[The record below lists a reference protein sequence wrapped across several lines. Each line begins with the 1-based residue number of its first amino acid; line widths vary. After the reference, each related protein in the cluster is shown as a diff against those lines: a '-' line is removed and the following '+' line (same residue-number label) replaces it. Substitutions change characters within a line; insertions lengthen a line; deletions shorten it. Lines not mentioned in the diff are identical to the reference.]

1 MSRRKILQARHGL
14 LWKRGSCHG
23 PGKAH
28 KGRKRKH
35 KPFDRRVSCLS
46 YGYHAYLFEILQVKG
61 LLAAHDPRTL
71 PPQLPLH
78 RRRDIECGQG
88 LVENLAGKLFQV
100 RHRKDAPAFVI
111 LSVLRDSE
119 CLRGAAPRKPRSRF
133 PPPCTP
139 SLYASRAKPTRYAA
153 QAAHSDDLSQDE
165 SPAPFQTRLVPPPRF
180 FRSRAPPPALP
191 PPPPVLAM
199 C

>member
-28 KGRKRKH
+28 KGRERKN

-46 YGYHAYLFEILQVKG
+46 YGYHSYLFEILQVKC

-78 RRRDIECGQG
+78 RRRDIDCGQG
-88 LVENLAGKLFQV
+88 LVEDLAGKLFQV
-100 RHRKDAPAFVI
+100 RHRQDGPSSFT

-119 CLRGAAPRKPRSRF
+119 CSRDAAPRKSRPRF

-139 SLYASRAKPTRYAA
+139 SLFASPAKPRPCAA
-153 QAAHSDDLSQDE
+153 PAPRSDDSSQDE
-165 SPAPFQTRLVPPPRF
+165 APALFQTRPTPRPRS
-180 FRSRAPPPALP
+180 FRFPGPRPALPHPPPAL
-191 PPPPVLAM
+191 AR